1 VPVILI
7 QVLINKINIMKN
19 ETNGGSTPSTKKIR
33 VGIIGVGNWA
43 KYGHIPSM
51 IMLPDYEVVAV
62 QARRKEAA
70 EEAATRFGIA
80 TVANTVDELVNN
92 PEVDMV
98 AVLTTAPQHE
108 EGIRAAVAAGKDVYS
123 EWPFTTSTKK
133 AEELLALVKSAGVKH
148 MIGLQRRLSP
158 TNRYISDLIKEGY
171 IGKLRSVRL
180 HVSMNYLQAIRP
192 VSLRWTAP
200 ADDFSHVIAIYAGHF
215 LDALFQ
221 TVGYPESFS
230 ADLVNQFPEVTIQG
244 TGEKIQTTAPDQLVL
259 SGRFANG
266 AVLSVHIEGGK
277 RNNSGVQLD
286 ITGDEG
292 DLKISNVSAFGG
304 VGEDYVIE
312 GAHGDDLPL
321 EVLTI
326 PEKYTWVKKDDM
338 GSGALELTNLYYAF
352 AADAKNGTHLAS
364 TFEDAVELHR
374 IFDLMNESS
383 EKGIRVYLNK

>member
-1 VPVILI
+1 MA
-7 QVLINKINIMKN
+7 NK
-19 ETNGGSTPSTKKIR
+19 KKIR
-33 VGIIGVGNWA
+33 VGIVGVGNWA
-43 KYGHIPSM
+43 KYGHIPSLQL
-51 IMLPDYEVVAV
+51 LPGYEVVAV
-62 QARRKEAA
+62 QSRRREAA
-70 EEAATRFGIA
+70 EEAAGRFGIPNVVD
-80 TVANTVDELVNN
+80 TVEELVNH

-108 EGIRAAVAAGKDVYS
+108 AGIRAAVAAGKDVYS
-123 EWPFTTSTKK
+123 EWPFTISTEK
-133 AEELLALVKSAGVKH
+133 AEELLALVSKAGVKH

-158 TNRYISDLIKEGY
+158 TNRYIADLIKEGY

-180 HVSMNYLQAIRP
+180 YVSMNYLQAIRP
-192 VSLRWTAP
+192 ASLRWTAP
-200 ADDFSHVIAIYAGHF
+200 AADFSNTIAIYAGHF

-230 ADLVNQFPEVTIQG
+230 AVLANQFPEVTIQG

-259 SGRFANG
+259 NGKFPNG

-304 VGEDYVIE
+304 VGEDYLIE
-312 GAHGDDLPL
+312 GAHGDNIPL
-321 EVLTI
+321 EILPI
-326 PEKYTWVKKDDM
+326 PEKYIWVKNDDM

-352 AADAKNGTHLAS
+352 TGNTHEAPS
-364 TFEDAVELHR
+364 FEDAVKLHH

-383 EKGIRVYLNK
+383 EKGIRVYLKNH